1 MKRIKSYDEFQNEEI
16 NWKNIVTGAALSS
29 SLLLSP
35 VGAKATTQN
44 PNTIELSQIQNAN
57 ILFTKKITVSG
68 TKDEVVKK
76 VVQKLRENKA
86 TIYPVTKEKLNA
98 SFTLTDVKPDNSN
111 GITNVTI
118 EVNINGN
125 DVEFNFKKVDFIYTG
140 IQPTTPT
147 QQLGRQLKN
156 TGLDILTAT
165 TRRVVKNPVIS
176 GRVGAELQKNK
187 SHYYDRPENF
197 NWSEANSSNKVS
209 HKTFIKNLNLKI
221 DSILKSI

>member
-156 TGLDILTAT
+156 TGLDILTA
-165 TRRVVKNPVIS
+165 K
-176 GRVGAELQKNK
+176 
-187 SHYYDRPENF
+187 PE
-197 NWSEANSSNKVS
+197 ESS
-209 HKTFIKNLNLKI
+209 KI
-221 DSILKSI
+221 Q